1 MNPYT
6 YAALVA
12 GMIFGALAA
21 TAGASHAAEQPAQT
35 IVVRRTAE
43 VADCGNITE
52 MQAKYGA
59 DEELK
64 YAVQRVKDDCEA
76 DRQAA
81 LMAQTWETDPTA
93 GVVLE
98 YHEIKDKSL

>member
-6 YAALVA
+6 YAALIA

-21 TAGASHAAEQPAQT
+21 TAATGNAEEQEAAPSV
-35 IVVRRTAE
+35 IVRRTVE
-43 VADCGNITE
+43 VADCGNIAQ
-52 MQAKYGA
+52 MQAKYGT

-64 YAVQRVKDDCEA
+64 YALERVKDDCEA

-81 LMAQTWETDPTA
+81 LLAQTWETDPTA
-93 GVVLE
+93 GVV
-98 YHEIKDKSL
+98 HE

>member
-1 MNPYT
+1 MNNYT
-6 YAALVA
+6 YAALIA

-21 TAGASHAAEQPAQT
+21 TAGTGNAEEQPAQT
-35 IVVRRTAE
+35 IIVRRTAE
-43 VADCGNITE
+43 VADCGNIAQ
-52 MQAKYGA
+52 MQARYGA

-81 LMAQTWETDPTA
+81 LLAQTWETDPTA
-93 GVVLE
+93 GVV
-98 YHEIKDKSL
+98 HE

>member
-6 YAALVA
+6 YAALIA

-21 TAGASHAAEQPAQT
+21 TAGASHAAEQAAAPSA
-35 IVVRRTAE
+35 IVRRTVE
-43 VADCGNITE
+43 VADCGNIAQ
-52 MQAKYGA
+52 MQARYGT

-81 LMAQTWETDPTA
+81 LLMQTWETDTMA
-93 GVVLE
+93 GVV
-98 YHEIKDKSL
+98 HE

>member
-6 YAALVA
+6 YAALIA

-21 TAGASHAAEQPAQT
+21 TAGASHAAEQAAAPSV
-35 IVVRRTAE
+35 IVRRTVEVAE
-43 VADCGNITE
+43 VADCGNIAQ
-52 MQAKYGA
+52 MQAKYGM

-64 YAVQRVKDDCEA
+64 YAVQRVKEDCEA

-81 LMAQTWETDPTA
+81 LLMQTWEADPTA
-93 GVVLE
+93 GVV
-98 YHEIKDKSL
+98 HE

>member
-1 MNPYT
+1 MNSYT
-6 YAALVA
+6 YAALIA

-21 TAGASHAAEQPAQT
+21 TTGASHAAEQPAQT
-35 IVVRRTAE
+35 VIVRRTVE
-43 VADCGNITE
+43 IVDCGNIAQ
-52 MQAKYGA
+52 MQAKYGM

-81 LMAQTWETDPTA
+81 LLAQTWETDPTA
-93 GVVLE
+93 GVV
-98 YHEIKDKSL
+98 HE

>member
-6 YAALVA
+6 YAALIA

-21 TAGASHAAEQPAQT
+21 TAGASHAAEQAAVPSV
-35 IVVRRTAE
+35 IVRRTVE
-43 VADCGNITE
+43 VADCGNIVQ

-64 YAVQRVKDDCEA
+64 YALERVKDDCETN
-76 DRQAA
+76 RQAA
-81 LMAQTWETDPTA
+81 VLMQVWEQDPTA
-93 GVVLE
+93 GVV
-98 YHEIKDKSL
+98 HE

>member
-6 YAALVA
+6 YAALIA

-21 TAGASHAAEQPAQT
+21 TTGASHASEQAAAPSV
-35 IVVRRTAE
+35 IVRRTTE
-43 VADCGNITE
+43 V
-52 MQAKYGA
+52 A

-64 YAVQRVKDDCEA
+64 YALERVKDDCEA

-81 LMAQTWETDPTA
+81 LLAQTWETDPTA
-93 GVVLE
+93 GVV
-98 YHEIKDKSL
+98 HE

>member
-6 YAALVA
+6 YAALFI
-12 GMIFGALAA
+12 GMIFGALTA
-21 TAGASHAAEQPAQT
+21 TAGASHAAEQAAAPSV
-35 IVVRRTAE
+35 IVRRTVE
-43 VADCGNITE
+43 VADCGNIVQ

-64 YAVQRVKDDCEA
+64 YAVQRVKDDCET

-81 LMAQTWETDPTA
+81 LLMQTWEADPTA
-93 GVVLE
+93 GVV
-98 YHEIKDKSL
+98 HE

>member
-1 MNPYT
+1 MNTYT
-6 YAALVA
+6 YAALFI

-21 TAGASHAAEQPAQT
+21 TAGASHAEEPPAQT

-43 VADCGNITE
+43 VADCGNIAQ
-52 MQAKYGA
+52 MQAKYGQ
-59 DEELK
+59 DEAFK
-64 YAVQRVKDDCEA
+64 YALQRVKDDCEA

-81 LMAQTWETDPTA
+81 LLAQTWEDDPTA

-98 YHEIKDKSL
+98 YHEN

>member
-6 YAALVA
+6 YAALIA

-21 TAGASHAAEQPAQT
+21 TAATGNAEEQAAVPSV
-35 IVVRRTAE
+35 IVRRTVE
-43 VADCGNITE
+43 VADCGNIAQ
-52 MQAKYGA
+52 MQARYGT

-64 YAVQRVKDDCEA
+64 YALERVKDDCEA

-81 LMAQTWETDPTA
+81 LLAQMWETDPTA
-93 GVVLE
+93 GVVYE
-98 YHEIKDKSL
+98 